1 MTFYKMTNDDE
12 LYHYGRLGMK
22 WYQHI
27 YTSAKEYR
35 AARKRK
41 KKAARAERKQRRKD
55 LRRINKLLKKN
66 PSKMSNAEIKEL
78 TDRLQLEK
86 SLKDVKKQTRNSGA
100 NWVMKRLDKIG
111 LNTIENVGTNIG
123 TQLGVR
129 LVGEEINKIA
139 REHGFEG
146 DYINPTKGQKEK

>member
-1 MTFYKMTNDDE
+1 MTFYKITNDDE

-35 AARKRK
+35 EARKRK
-41 KKAARAERKQRRKD
+41 RKAARAERKQRRKD
-55 LRRINKLLKKN
+55 LRRINKLLKKK

-100 NWVMKRLDKIG
+100 NWILKRLDKIG
-111 LNTIENVGTNIG
+111 ANTIENVGTNLG
-123 TQLGVR
+123 TQLGVKFF
-129 LVGEEINKIA
+129 GEEINEMA
-139 REHGFEG
+139 RARGYEG
-146 DYINPTKGQKEK
+146 DYINPNKGQKEK

>member
-41 KKAARAERKQRRKD
+41 KKAAREERKQRRKE
-55 LRRINKLLKKN
+55 LRQINKLLKLN
-66 PSKMSNAEIKEL
+66 PKKMSSDQIKEL
-78 TDRLQLEK
+78 TNRLQLEK
-86 SLKDVKKQTRNSGA
+86 TLKDTKNSTRHSGR
-100 NWVMKRLDKIG
+100 NWVIKRLDRIG
-111 LNTIENVGTNIG
+111 ANTIENVGT
-123 TQLGVR
+123 QVGVMTTGSM
-129 LVGEEINKIA
+129 VNAIA
-139 REHGFEG
+139 NAAGYEG
-146 DYINPTKGQKEK
+146 DYVNPTKGQKDK

>member
-1 MTFYKMTNDDE
+1 MAFYKTTNDDE

-22 WYQHI
+22 WGQHI
-27 YTSAKEYR
+27 FTSAKEYR
-35 AARKRK
+35 EARRRKRR
-41 KKAARAERKQRRKD
+41 AARAERKQRRKEI
-55 LRRINKLLKKN
+55 RRITKLMKMN
-66 PSKMSNAEIKEL
+66 PRKMTESELKEL
-78 TDRLQLEK
+78 SNRLQLEK
-86 SLKDVKKQTRNSGA
+86 SLKEVKKQTRNSGS

-111 LNTIENVGTNIG
+111 SNTIENVGTNIG

-129 LVGEEINKIA
+129 IAGEEINKIA